1 MFAQLLVVLA
11 LLVALLATVSEAWW
25 GLGYGLGFGG
35 WGFGGWGL
43 GGWGFGYPFYGGL
56 WGR

>member
-11 LLVALLATVSEAWW
+11 LLVALLATVTEAWW
-25 GLGYGLGFGG
+25 GLGGWGLGG
-35 WGFGGWGL
+35 WGLGGWGL
-43 GGWGFGYPFYGGL
+43 GGWGFGYPFWGGL